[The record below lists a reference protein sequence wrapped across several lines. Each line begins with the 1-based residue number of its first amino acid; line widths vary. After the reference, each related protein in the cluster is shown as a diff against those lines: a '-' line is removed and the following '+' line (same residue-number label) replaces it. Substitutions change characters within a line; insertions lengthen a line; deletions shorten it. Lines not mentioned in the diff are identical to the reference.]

1 MREMKDS
8 GVAWIGAVPS
18 DFAISSIGSLFTIKK
33 DIAGREPETVLSIT
47 QAGIK
52 PKDLSSNEGQNA
64 SSYAH
69 YQIVNVGD
77 FAMNHMDLLTGWI
90 DISKYEG
97 VTSPDYR
104 VFTLNDKKMSA
115 DYFLR
120 VFQYYYTN
128 RVFFGFGQGVA
139 TLGRW
144 RLPAINFKKIDVP
157 VPPILEQQR
166 IVTAIDENVSKVDEL
181 IANVQTQIEKLK
193 AYKQSL
199 IIEAVTKGLDP
210 TVPLKDSGVEWI
222 GQIPE
227 NYSVIRLRYLIKDY
241 KAGPF
246 GSALITDQLNTSGDI
261 LCYTPEHIAQQH
273 TESEK
278 NLYLP
283 ENRRSEMS
291 QFFVKAGDVIFPI
304 VGSLGRAMVITDDMP
319 SGIINQR
326 LAKISLLQEK
336 IDAGYFMW
344 LFAKSTFFQP
354 FINLFQRGSFIVNL
368 TKGIV
373 YDMPFVIPATIA
385 KQKQIS
391 EYLNQ
396 KCSQIDSLIAIKQSK
411 IEKLEQYKRSLIYEY
426 VTGKREVS

>member
-8 GVAWIGAVPS
+8 GVAWIGAVLS

-47 QAGIK
+47 QTGIR

-166 IVTAIDENVSKVDEL
+166 IVTAIDENVSKVDVL
-181 IANVQTQIEKLK
+181 IANVQAQIEKLE

-199 IIEAVTKGLDP
+199 ITEVVTKGLDP
-210 TVPLKDSGVEWI
+210 TVPMKDSGVEWI
-222 GQIPE
+222 GNIPAHWTA
-227 NYSVIRLRYLIKDY
+227 NKIIRCFGVI
-241 KAGPF
+241 
-246 GSALITDQLNTSGDI
+246 GSGTTPTSADDALFEGDINWIQSGDI
-261 LCYTPEHIAQQH
+261 NGSVL
-273 TESEK
+273 SET
-278 NLYLP
+278 
-283 ENRRSEMS
+283 RFQITR
-291 QFFVKAGDVIFPI
+291 DI
-304 VGSLGRAMVITDDMP
+304 VEETSALKVYSA
-319 SGIINQR
+319 
-326 LAKISLLQEK
+326 
-336 IDAGYFMW
+336 
-344 LFAKSTFFQP
+344 P
-354 FINLFQRGSFIVNL
+354 FIVIAMYGASIGNLSI
-368 TKGIV
+368 
-373 YDMPFVIPATIA
+373 
-385 KQKQIS
+385 
-391 EYLNQ
+391 
-396 KCSQIDSLIAIKQSK
+396 SQIDACTNQACCVLSKPVNGLLLEYLFYAFKPAKDYLIWRADGGGQPNISQEKLKSLWIPIPPNEDQVVIVQHLNKKCGQIDYLIALKQSK

>member
-18 DFAISSIGSLFTIKK
+18 DYRTASIGSLFTIKK
-33 DIAGREPETVLSIT
+33 DIIGQEPETVLSIT
-47 QAGIK
+47 QTGIR

-104 VFTLNDKKMSA
+104 VFTLNDKEMSA

-128 RVFFGFGQGVA
+128 KVFFGFGQGVA

-166 IVTAIDENVSKVDEL
+166 IVAVIDENIGKVDAL
-181 IANVQTQIEKLK
+181 IANVQAQIEKLK
-193 AYKQSL
+193 AYKQSV
-199 IIEAVTKGLDP
+199 ITEVVTKGLDP
-210 TVPLKDSGVEWI
+210 TVPMKDSGVEWI
-222 GQIPE
+222 GEMPE
-227 NYSVIRLRYLIKDY
+227 HYKVAKIKKVCANKISD
-241 KAGPF
+241 GTH
-246 GSALITDQLNTSGDI
+246 S
-261 LCYTPEHIAQQH
+261 TPEYA
-273 TESEK
+273 SEDDGFPFLSSK
-278 NLYLP
+278 DVRNGYINWADIKYITLETHEQIKRNITP
-283 ENRRSEMS
+283 K
-291 QFFVKAGDVIFPI
+291 VGDVLLSKN
-304 VGSLGRAMVITDDMP
+304 GSIGFSAVVEDDREFDIYVTLALLRPNSLILSKYLKYALDCDTTQKQFSLHLIGIGVPNLHLHVIQDT
-319 SGIINQR
+319 
-326 LAKISLLQEK
+326 KILLPPVEEQ
-336 IDAGYFMW
+336 
-344 LFAKSTFFQP
+344 Q
-354 FINLFQRGSFIVNL
+354 
-368 TKGIV
+368 GIV
-373 YDMPFVIPATIA
+373 THLD
-385 KQKQIS
+385 
-391 EYLNQ
+391 E
-396 KCSQIDSLIAIKQSK
+396 KCIQIDRLIAIKQAK

-426 VTGKREVS
+426 VTGKREVV

>member
-18 DFAISSIGSLFTIKK
+18 DYRTASIGSLFTIKK
-33 DIAGREPETVLSIT
+33 DIIGREPETVLSIT
-47 QAGIK
+47 QTGIR

-77 FAMNHMDLLTGWI
+77 FAMNHMDLLTGWV

-104 VFTLNDKKMSA
+104 VFTLNDKAMLA

-157 VPPILEQQR
+157 VPPILEQQK
-166 IVTAIDENVSKVDEL
+166 IVAAIDEGVGKVDRL

-193 AYKQSL
+193 AYKQSM
-199 IIEAVTKGLDP
+199 ISEAVTKGLDP
-210 TVPLKDSGVEWI
+210 TVPMKDSGLMWI
-222 GQIPE
+222 GQISAHWSISKVSMFFEVVLGKMLQPEKKTETDTYE
-227 NYSVIRLRYLIKDY
+227 NYLCAANVGNNCLKIDFLKQMWFSEKDKQQYCVRKGDLIVVEGGDVASCDIIKFEVQDLYIQNALHRVRAKKEALLEFLRYYLMMAKGQGYVDLICNK
-241 KAGPF
+241 
-246 GSALITDQLNTSGDI
+246 
-261 LCYTPEHIAQQH
+261 
-273 TESEK
+273 
-278 NLYLP
+278 
-283 ENRRSEMS
+283 
-291 QFFVKAGDVIFPI
+291 
-304 VGSLGRAMVITDDMP
+304 
-319 SGIINQR
+319 
-326 LAKISLLQEK
+326 
-336 IDAGYFMW
+336 
-344 LFAKSTFFQP
+344 
-354 FINLFQRGSFIVNL
+354 
-368 TKGIV
+368 
-373 YDMPFVIPATIA
+373 ATIA
-385 KQKQIS
+385 HFTKDKFMSLPLLVVPIDEQREIVK
-391 EYLNQ
+391 YLDE
-396 KCSQIDSLIAIKQSK
+396 KCDQIDKLIAIKHAK

-426 VTGKREVS
+426 VTGKREVV

>member
-18 DFAISSIGSLFTIKK
+18 DYRTASIGSLFTIKK
-33 DIAGREPETVLSIT
+33 DIIGREPETVLSIT
-47 QAGIK
+47 QTGIR

-77 FAMNHMDLLTGWI
+77 FAMNHMDLLTGWV

-104 VFTLNDKKMSA
+104 VFTLNDKAMLA

-157 VPPILEQQR
+157 VPPILEQQK
-166 IVTAIDENVSKVDEL
+166 IVAAIDEGVGKVDRL

-193 AYKQSL
+193 AYKQSM
-199 IIEAVTKGLDP
+199 ISEAVTKGLDP
-210 TVPLKDSGVEWI
+210 TVPMKDSGLMWI
-222 GQIPE
+222 GQIPAHWSISKVSMFFEVVLGKMLQPEKKTETDTYE
-227 NYSVIRLRYLIKDY
+227 NYLCAANVGNNCLKIDFLKQMWFSEKDKQQYCVRKGDLIVVEGGDVASCDIIKFEVQDLYIQNALHRVRAKKEALLEFLRYYLMMAKGQGYVDLICNK
-241 KAGPF
+241 
-246 GSALITDQLNTSGDI
+246 
-261 LCYTPEHIAQQH
+261 
-273 TESEK
+273 
-278 NLYLP
+278 
-283 ENRRSEMS
+283 
-291 QFFVKAGDVIFPI
+291 
-304 VGSLGRAMVITDDMP
+304 
-319 SGIINQR
+319 
-326 LAKISLLQEK
+326 
-336 IDAGYFMW
+336 
-344 LFAKSTFFQP
+344 
-354 FINLFQRGSFIVNL
+354 
-368 TKGIV
+368 
-373 YDMPFVIPATIA
+373 ATIA
-385 KQKQIS
+385 HFTKDKFMSLPLLVVPIDEQREIVK
-391 EYLNQ
+391 YLDE
-396 KCSQIDSLIAIKQSK
+396 KCDQIDKLIAIKQAK

-426 VTGKREVS
+426 VTGKREVV

>member
-18 DFAISSIGSLFTIKK
+18 DYRAASIGSLFTIKK
-33 DIAGREPETVLSIT
+33 DIIGREPETVLSIT
-47 QAGIK
+47 QTGIR

-104 VFTLNDKKMSA
+104 VFTLNDKEMSA
-115 DYFLR
+115 NYFLR

-144 RLPAINFKKIDVP
+144 RLPAVNFKKIDVP

-166 IVTAIDENVSKVDEL
+166 IVTAIDENVGKVDAL
-181 IANVQTQIEKLK
+181 IANVQAQIEKLK

-199 IIEAVTKGLDP
+199 ITEVVTKGLDP
-210 TVPLKDSGVEWI
+210 AVPMKDSGIEWI
-222 GQIPE
+222 GKIAETHTIFRLKYLLDSPMQYGANESGDKFIEDSVRYIRITDITADGKLKNDE
-227 NYSVIRLRYLIKDY
+227 NNQYLPLDAADGYILKDKDVLFARSGGTVGKSFLYQEDYGTSAFAGYLIKAECDQ
-241 KAGPF
+241 
-246 GSALITDQLNTSGDI
+246 SAL
-261 LCYTPEHIAQQH
+261 
-273 TESEK
+273 
-278 NLYLP
+278 LP
-283 ENRRSEMS
+283 EYLIYYS
-291 QFFVKAGDVIFPI
+291 QSSLYELWKNMIFI
-304 VGSLGRAMVITDDMP
+304 
-319 SGIINQR
+319 Q
-326 LAKISLLQEK
+326 
-336 IDAGYFMW
+336 
-344 LFAKSTFFQP
+344 
-354 FINLFQRGSFIVNL
+354 
-368 TKGIV
+368 
-373 YDMPFVIPATIA
+373 ATIQNIGA
-385 KQKQIS
+385 NKYSNMEIPVPSIDEQATIV
-391 EYLNQ
+391 EYLEG
-396 KCSQIDSLIAIKQSK
+396 KCAQIDRLIAIKQAK

>member
-18 DFAISSIGSLFTIKK
+18 DYRTASIGSLFTIKK
-33 DIAGREPETVLSIT
+33 DIIGREPETVLSIT
-47 QAGIK
+47 QTGIR

-104 VFTLNDKKMSA
+104 VFTLNDKEMSA

-128 RVFFGFGQGVA
+128 KVFFGFGQGVA

-157 VPPILEQQR
+157 VPPVLEQQR
-166 IVTAIDENVSKVDEL
+166 IVSAIDEKVGKVDAL
-181 IANVQTQIEKLK
+181 IANVQAQIEKLK
-193 AYKQSL
+193 DYKQSV
-199 IIEAVTKGLDP
+199 ITEVVTKGLDP
-210 TVPLKDSGVEWI
+210 AVPMKDSGIEWI
-222 GQIPE
+222 GKIAETHTIFRLKYLLDSPMQYGANESGDKFVEDSVRYIRITDITADGKLKNDE
-227 NYSVIRLRYLIKDY
+227 NNQYLPLDAADGYILKDKDVLFARSGGTVGKSFLYQEDYGTSAFAGYLIKAECD
-241 KAGPF
+241 K
-246 GSALITDQLNTSGDI
+246 SAL
-261 LCYTPEHIAQQH
+261 
-273 TESEK
+273 
-278 NLYLP
+278 LP
-283 ENRRSEMS
+283 EYLIYYS
-291 QFFVKAGDVIFPI
+291 QSSLYELWKNMIFI
-304 VGSLGRAMVITDDMP
+304 
-319 SGIINQR
+319 Q
-326 LAKISLLQEK
+326 
-336 IDAGYFMW
+336 
-344 LFAKSTFFQP
+344 
-354 FINLFQRGSFIVNL
+354 
-368 TKGIV
+368 
-373 YDMPFVIPATIA
+373 ATIQNIGA
-385 KQKQIS
+385 NKYSNMEIPVPSIDEQATIV
-391 EYLNQ
+391 EYLEG
-396 KCSQIDSLIAIKQSK
+396 KCAQIDRLIAIKQAK

>member
-18 DFAISSIGSLFTIKK
+18 DYRTASIGSLFTIKK
-33 DIAGREPETVLSIT
+33 DIIGREPETVLSIT
-47 QAGIK
+47 QTGIR

-77 FAMNHMDLLTGWI
+77 FAMNHMDLLTGWV

-104 VFTLNDKKMSA
+104 VFTLNDKAMLA

-157 VPPILEQQR
+157 VPPILEQQK
-166 IVTAIDENVSKVDEL
+166 IVAAIDEGVGKVDRL

-193 AYKQSL
+193 AYKQSM
-199 IIEAVTKGLDP
+199 ISEAVTKGLDP
-210 TVPLKDSGVEWI
+210 TVPMKDSGLMWI
-222 GQIPE
+222 GQIPAHWSISKVSMFFEVVLGKMLQPEKKTETDTYE
-227 NYSVIRLRYLIKDY
+227 NYLCAANVGNNCLKIDFLKQMWFSEKDKQQYCVRKGDLIVVEGGDVASCDIIKFEVQDLYIQNALHRVRAKKEALLEFLRYYLMMANGQGYVDLICNK
-241 KAGPF
+241 
-246 GSALITDQLNTSGDI
+246 
-261 LCYTPEHIAQQH
+261 
-273 TESEK
+273 
-278 NLYLP
+278 
-283 ENRRSEMS
+283 
-291 QFFVKAGDVIFPI
+291 
-304 VGSLGRAMVITDDMP
+304 
-319 SGIINQR
+319 
-326 LAKISLLQEK
+326 
-336 IDAGYFMW
+336 
-344 LFAKSTFFQP
+344 
-354 FINLFQRGSFIVNL
+354 
-368 TKGIV
+368 
-373 YDMPFVIPATIA
+373 ATIA
-385 KQKQIS
+385 HFTKDKFMSLPLLVVPIDEQREIVK
-391 EYLNQ
+391 YLDE
-396 KCSQIDSLIAIKQSK
+396 KCDQIDKLIAIKQAK

-426 VTGKREVS
+426 VTGKREVV

>member
-18 DFAISSIGSLFTIKK
+18 DYRTASIGSLFTIKK
-33 DIAGREPETVLSIT
+33 DIIGREPETVLSIT
-47 QAGIK
+47 QTGIR

-77 FAMNHMDLLTGWI
+77 FAMNHMDLMTGWV

-104 VFTLNDKKMSA
+104 VFTLNDKAMLA

-157 VPPILEQQR
+157 VPPILEQQK
-166 IVTAIDENVSKVDEL
+166 IVAAIDEGVGKVDRL

-193 AYKQSL
+193 AYKQSM
-199 IIEAVTKGLDP
+199 ISEAVTKGLDP
-210 TVPLKDSGVEWI
+210 TVPMKDSGLMWI
-222 GQIPE
+222 GQIPAHWSISKVSMFFEVVLGKMLQPEKKTETDTYE
-227 NYSVIRLRYLIKDY
+227 NYLCAANVGNNCLKIDFLKQMWFSEKDKQQYCVRKGDLIVVEGGDVASCDIIKFEVQDLYIQNALHRVRAKKEALLEFLRYYLMMAKGQGYVDLICNK
-241 KAGPF
+241 
-246 GSALITDQLNTSGDI
+246 
-261 LCYTPEHIAQQH
+261 
-273 TESEK
+273 
-278 NLYLP
+278 
-283 ENRRSEMS
+283 
-291 QFFVKAGDVIFPI
+291 
-304 VGSLGRAMVITDDMP
+304 
-319 SGIINQR
+319 
-326 LAKISLLQEK
+326 
-336 IDAGYFMW
+336 
-344 LFAKSTFFQP
+344 
-354 FINLFQRGSFIVNL
+354 
-368 TKGIV
+368 
-373 YDMPFVIPATIA
+373 ATIA
-385 KQKQIS
+385 HFTKDKFMSLPLLVVPIDEQREIVK
-391 EYLNQ
+391 YLDE
-396 KCSQIDSLIAIKQSK
+396 KCDQIDKLIAIKQAK

-426 VTGKREVS
+426 VTGKREVV